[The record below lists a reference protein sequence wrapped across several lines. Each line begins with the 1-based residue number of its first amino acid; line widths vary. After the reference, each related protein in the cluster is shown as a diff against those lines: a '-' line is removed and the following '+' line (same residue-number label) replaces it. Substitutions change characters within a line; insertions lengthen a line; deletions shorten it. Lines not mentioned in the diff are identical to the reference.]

1 MSDWKD
7 GYGVVGHRGATY
19 HRVRQ
24 LYGDQALGAWRR
36 LLKFQIKL
44 AEEDCWL
51 DLLCHDTLV
60 CRHAILVLVTTRV
73 PYRYDCRSWCVD
85 WLLFLFWV
93 EFWVVERFFF

>member
-1 MSDWKD
+1 MV
-7 GYGVVGHRGATY
+7 GYSGATH
-19 HRVRQ
+19 HRVRR
-24 LYGDQALGAWRR
+24 LGRDRALGAR
-36 LLKFQIKL
+36 LGLKMVQIERV
-44 AEEDCWL
+44 EEECL
-51 DLLCHDTLV
+51 LVLLCHDTLV